1 MIQNRRE
8 DIVKNMEPDNS
19 HLRISPPGPSCYF
32 FVRTCHKYE
41 VVRKSDIL
49 YVKGLKEYL
58 QIVTRTGNIVT
69 LMSFGR
75 LQSLLQDN
83 CFLRVHRSYLINISM
98 VTSISNT
105 CLTIGKDRIPI
116 GISYREGLMS
126 YLSKLNLIV

>member
-1 MIQNRRE
+1 MIQNRRD
-8 DIVKNMEPDNS
+8 DIVKSLELDNP
-19 HLRISPPGPSCYF
+19 HLRISPSGSNCYF

-58 QIVTRTGNIVT
+58 QIVTKTGKIVT
-69 LMSFGR
+69 LMSFGK
-75 LQSLLQDN
+75 LQSQLQDHR
-83 CFLRVHRSYLINISM
+83 FLRVHRSYLVNISM

-105 CLTIGKDRIPI
+105 CLTIEKNRIPI
-116 GISYREGLMS
+116 GSSYREGLMS